1 MDPRSAAVLR
11 LRPFDP
17 VVDAPAL
24 RSWLPDEAAFRLFAG
39 EDAPWPFTDEDAV
52 RAGNPAARA
61 WTAVA
66 AVPAED
72 AEAEPPA
79 RDAGAALEGPPV
91 GHVEIVPDGDRGVAG
106 DRAVRLARIVLSPEV
121 RGRGWGARL
130 VEAAVHRAAAEG
142 ALRVGLYVVPGNAA
156 ALGAYARAGFVDR
169 GRNPSHPSYV
179 WMERDLRAD
188 APR

>member
-1 MDPRSAAVLR
+1 MAAI
-11 LRPFDP
+11 P
-17 VVDAPAL
+17 
-24 RSWLPDEAAFRLFAG
+24 
-39 EDAPWPFTDEDAV
+39 T
-52 RAGNPAARA
+52 
-61 WTAVA
+61 
-66 AVPAED
+66 ED
-72 AEAEPPA
+72 AEAKPPA

-91 GHVEIVPDGDRGVAG
+91 GHVEIVPDG

-169 GRNPSHPSYV
+169 GRNRAHPSHV

>member
-66 AVPAED
+66 AIPAED
-72 AEAEPPA
+72 AEAKPPA

-91 GHVEIVPDGDRGVAG
+91 GHVEIVPDGDG
-106 DRAVRLARIVLSPEV
+106 AVRLARIVLSPEV

-142 ALRVGLYVVPGNAA
+142 ALRVGLNVVPGNAA

-169 GRNPSHPSYV
+169 GRNRAHPSYV